1 MTSVWFYDDEV
12 YYEKSWIAFVYKS
25 CVKLFLHQRDTVQII
40 REVQIPIR
48 MIFDHSWSAESKDKV
63 GWVIDR
69 KLHESKHFEKCIVSF
84 LEKYKKYYFDEN

>member
-1 MTSVWFYDDEV
+1 MCEAVFTSKGHCTD
-12 YYEKSWIAFVYKS
+12 
-25 CVKLFLHQRDTVQII
+25 II

-48 MIFDHSWSAESKDKV
+48 MILDHSGSVESKDKV